1 MRLKQRWKGTDQM
14 NEAYEADII
23 RLKTLIKEYGGVDSY
38 NTEQAATLFELLY
51 KMVSELGLTPE
62 NRADFH
68 EGVKKIF
75 NLDIQGLDRYKKGK
89 YIFVPNHVSEFD
101 GMLYGTILS
110 NMLVVAKTDWIANPH
125 LNDFVEKLFSVVGV
139 VRGDNSSGITVL
151 KKCVGHLNDLE
162 DGAVT
167 IFVQQTIADIDL
179 TVPEDV
185 ASGACFIAKKTG
197 AKIVPVYGEQ
207 ISAEYP
213 TRMIFGDPIECMDK
227 KAFGEEWL
235 KRENELRAYI
245 KNPAA
250 RPPVLCEKHRKPISE
265 RGF

>member
-1 MRLKQRWKGTDQM
+1 M
-14 NEAYEADII
+14 NEAYEADIE
-23 RLKTLIKEYGGVDSY
+23 RLKALIKEYGGVDSY
-38 NTEQAATLFELLY
+38 NTVQAATLFELLY

-62 NRADFH
+62 NRAEFH
-68 EGVKKIF
+68 KGVEKIF
-75 NLDIQGLDRYKKGK
+75 NFDIQGLENYTKGK
-89 YIFVPNHVSEFD
+89 YILVPNHVSEFD
-101 GMLYGTILS
+101 GMLYGTVLS

-125 LNDFVEKLFSVVGV
+125 LNEFVEKLFSVVGV

-151 KKCVGHLNDLE
+151 KKCVQHLNSLE

-179 TVPEDV
+179 TTPEDV
-185 ASGACFIAKKTG
+185 APGACFIAKKTG
-197 AKIVPVYGEQ
+197 AKIVPVYAEQ
-207 ISAEYP
+207 ISAEHP
-213 TRMIFGDPIECMDK
+213 TRMIFGEPIECLDK

-235 KRENELRAYI
+235 KREFELRDSI
-245 KNPAA
+245 KNPEA